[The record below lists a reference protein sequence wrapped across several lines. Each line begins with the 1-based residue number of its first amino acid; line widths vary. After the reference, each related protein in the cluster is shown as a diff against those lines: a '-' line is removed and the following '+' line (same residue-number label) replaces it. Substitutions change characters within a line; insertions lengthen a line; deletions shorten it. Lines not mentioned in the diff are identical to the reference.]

1 MTPQDDIIC
10 KYCETGKDTTTL
22 YHVFSHWS
30 GDTLIVAG
38 VIFLLFALI
47 CWKWRLVK
55 KIHLALLKWSAL
67 ATFIL
72 GASVYTVGALQTD
85 GESIW
90 DAIYTVPSA
99 IISSL
104 GMFFYQDDISEL
116 ADGVK
121 EDSFFMAMYSLAH
134 FFAALIT
141 SLLLIRL
148 IGMRLFY
155 WMEISFQSYCGKKKD
170 LYVFWG
176 INPQSVTLAESIRS
190 KDSQNSRIVFVNTVE
205 PENADNEVSLHTLF
219 DIIKIRED
227 ANERISDINAMVV
240 NCHEKLT
247 YNDLEHDLY
256 KIIKEKVRLSSLARI
271 MKNKSDNIHIF
282 FLANNSD
289 NNINNMEAL
298 VNVDLTENSSGEKK
312 LHLYCHAHHS
322 AKTRWAEIKDICSY
336 SDISKPSIHIV
347 DSSYLSVFGLKE
359 DVSHHPI
366 SFVDIDKETGT
377 IASPFRS
384 MVIGF
389 GETGEEAF
397 KFLYE
402 FGAFVNRDGNKTKFH
417 CTIIDKKASE
427 LEGLFYAKAPSM
439 KECTDSETEERE
451 LLFTE
456 CPIDSN
462 AYWEILEKE
471 VRAGLNYIIIAVDNE
486 ELAID
491 TATNICTLA
500 TRWRNDAS
508 PKLNVYV
515 RSYNADSY
523 GRLVSIANELNDKMG
538 GIKLEI
544 FGCIKKIF
552 SYDIIVKN
560 KYIEEAERYNHA
572 YDCVSQGKE
581 MMNDENAQKE
591 KWKDLHKLKSQNE
604 LEERYE
610 NSNTNGHDIWN
621 IGEVERKRDQNI
633 SNALHAATK
642 WKILTKYMDE
652 DPSKGKAYWKKKK
665 LLREKIEADGE
676 TVYTPYYIV
685 GESEVSSLNHK
696 DVKVLINVARCE
708 HERWIAASRLQGQCL
723 SSIKLVRYKQHTDMV
738 PWENIRPNNDIERKR
753 TQGYDCA
760 VVDTTIQLYTN
771 NKLEEND
778 R

>member
-1 MTPQDDIIC
+1 MAPQDSMIC
-10 KYCETGKDTTTL
+10 NYCETGKDTTTL
-22 YHVFSHWS
+22 YHVFCHWS
-30 GDTLIVAG
+30 DDTLLVAG

-55 KIHLALLKWSAL
+55 EIHLALLKWSAL
-67 ATFIL
+67 VTFIL

-85 GESIW
+85 CVSIW

-116 ADGVK
+116 AEGVK

-134 FFAALIT
+134 FLAALIT
-141 SLLLIRL
+141 SLVLIRL

-155 WMEISFQSYCGKKKD
+155 WMEMSFQSYWGKKKD

-176 INPQSVTLAESIRS
+176 INPQGVMLAESIKS
-190 KDSQNSRIVFVNTVE
+190 KGSQSNRIVFVNTVE
-205 PENADNEVSLHTLF
+205 TEKAENEVSIHTLF

-227 ANERISDINAMVV
+227 ANERICNINAMVV
-240 NCHEKLT
+240 NCHENLRYSKQE
-247 YNDLEHDLY
+247 NDLYIL
-256 KIIKEKVRLSSLARI
+256 IKEKVRLSSLARM

-282 FLANNSD
+282 FLSNNSD

-298 VNVDLTENSSGEKK
+298 ADVNLHGGKK
-312 LHLYCHAHHS
+312 LHLYCHARHS
-322 AKTRWAEIKDICSY
+322 AKTRWAEIKNICTY
-336 SDISKPSIHIV
+336 SDISKPRIHIV
-347 DSSYLSVFGLKE
+347 DSSYLSVFSLKE
-359 DVSHHPI
+359 DVANHPI
-366 SFVDIDKETGT
+366 NFVDIDKETGT
-377 IASPFRS
+377 VLSPFRS
-384 MVIGF
+384 MIIGF

-402 FGAFVNRDGNKTKFH
+402 FGAFVNKNGNKTKFH

-439 KECTDSETEERE
+439 KERTDDETKERE

-456 CPIDSN
+456 YSIDSK
-462 AYWEILEKE
+462 AYWKILEKE
-471 VRAGLNYIIIAVDNE
+471 VRAGLNYIIISIDNE

-500 TRWRNDAS
+500 TRWRNDPS
-508 PKLNVYV
+508 PKLSVYV

-523 GRLVSIANELNDKMG
+523 DRLVSIATVLNDKIG
-538 GIKLEI
+538 GVRLEI
-544 FGCIKKIF
+544 FGHMKNIF
-552 SYDIIVKN
+552 SYDSIVEN
-560 KYIEEAERYNHA
+560 KYIKEAKSYNYA

-581 MMNDENAQKE
+581 VKKNE
-591 KWKDLHKLKSQNE
+591 KAEGERWKKLHKLKRAE
-604 LEERYE
+604 KIYD
-610 NSNTNGHDIWN
+610 NSNSMGQDIWS
-621 IGEVERKRDQNI
+621 IEEVERKRDQNI

-642 WKILTKYMDE
+642 WRILTKYVDE
-652 DPSKGKAYWKKKK
+652 NTEKGKAYWKQKK
-665 LLREKIEADGE
+665 LSREKFEAKGE
-676 TVYTPYYIV
+676 TVWTPYYIT
-685 GESEVSSLNHK
+685 GGSQASSLSHK
-696 DVKVLINVARCE
+696 DIRVLINVARCE
-708 HERWIAASRLQGQCL
+708 HERWIAASRLQGLCF
-723 SSIKLVRYKQHTDMV
+723 SENKSIRYKKHTDMV
-738 PWENIRPNNDIERKR
+738 SWENIRPNNDIERNR

-771 NKLEEND
+771 Q
-778 R
+778 